1 MSKNLNK
8 IILFQLI
15 LNIGNIIAHAA
26 VEDSKHP
33 VWIFLATS
41 FSFQTVYFL
50 VTIEVVSALRKPLQ
64 RSLNSSLSIAFLCFV
79 FTGLATVSIGLTAN
93 DVCATNNCFYYNST
107 QGLSPEEESAAIRSY
122 IVHYFV
128 PTSIILF
135 TRCLLVLSKWER
147 IRSMDPTS
155 SCLSHIFRMFTGNP
169 VALFLL
175 YGAVVVEVILYFTG
189 VDQTIQ
195 SSMHMCQVNCLNGE
209 LYLLLSMFPVG
220 ILVNTVKDNEGRQQ
234 ELP

>member
-26 VEDSKHP
+26 MEGSKHP

-41 FSFQTVYFL
+41 FSFQTVYFF
-50 VTIEVVSALRKPLQ
+50 VTIEVVSALRRPLQ
-64 RSLNSSLSIAFLCFV
+64 RSLNSSLSIALLCFV
-79 FTGLATVSIGLTAN
+79 FTGLTTIFGRTAN
-93 DVCATNNCFYYNST
+93 DVCATNNCFYYKSS
-107 QGLSPEEESAAIRSY
+107 QGLSPEDESAVIRSY
-122 IVHYFV
+122 TVHYFV

-135 TRCLLVLSKWER
+135 TRCYLALGKWER
-147 IRSMDPTS
+147 MQSMDPTS
-155 SCLSHIFRMFTGNP
+155 SCLSRVFRQLTGRP

-175 YGAVVVEVILYFTG
+175 YGTVVVEVMLYSTE
-189 VDQTIQ
+189 VNQTVQ
-195 SSMHMCQVNCLNGE
+195 SSMHMCQLSCLNEE

-220 ILVNTVKDNEGRQQ
+220 ILVNTVKENEGKQQ

>member
-8 IILFQLI
+8 IILFEVT

-41 FSFQTVYFL
+41 FSFQTVYFF
-50 VTIEVVSALRKPLQ
+50 VTIEVVSALRRPLQ
-64 RSLNSSLSIAFLCFV
+64 RSLNSSLNIAFLCFV
-79 FTGLATVSIGLTAN
+79 FTGLTTVFGRTAN
-93 DVCATNNCFYYNST
+93 DVCPTNNCFYYNST
-107 QGLSPEEESAAIRSY
+107 QGLSPEEESAAIGSY

-135 TRCLLVLSKWER
+135 TRFYLALSKWER

-155 SCLSHIFRMFTGNP
+155 SCRSLVFRLFTFSP

-175 YGAVVVEVILYFTG
+175 YGAVVVKVILYSTE
-189 VDQTIQ
+189 VDQTVQ

-220 ILVNTVKDNEGRQQ
+220 ILVNTVKDNEGKQQ